1 MKKPPPP
8 SASLPSRLTPKPTED
23 AKDRPPS
30 TWKTMLL
37 LLLLPPGCGGLWGVS
52 CFGNHNECVRHSLF
66 FLRLFLISYAPP
78 ACLSTATATLPAPF
92 SRSLLLQHIH
102 PYTGKTTTP
111 FSTPSVLAV
120 VSLLLLLVVLLPIMA
135 SSSSAPTTS
144 SGTNPFRDLALAQQ
158 QQEGLAAA
166 TSDPL
171 RFYWLKQGVGAAWT
185 PLRKRDSAAL
195 EAALAKAATASGGGE
210 NAEPP
215 LSVLVEG
222 GRYEVNVKERRL
234 QAVYWDKDVRQVL
247 RSSWFSKPA
256 TNLPGAGGFVPYG
269 EGDAAAIEALYQGV
283 LDETVRSLAAGSF
296 LEASISSSSS
306 SSSSS
311 SGAAGVD
318 GSCSHT
324 TTTTTCSGGGGKN
337 VLLRKEL
344 VLTDKIHKVVITVK
358 DVASLSAD
366 GKQHRRGST
375 TSMGSGDGG
384 SSSGGASCPPSS
396 SAYAVKALPGVEIEM
411 LQQRCSYGIGVLH
424 NRVMRRGYVDETV
437 APAGT
442 AASSHAATAAAG
454 PPSSPLEVDEQE
466 EDDDVDREPDH
477 LVFVVHGIGEKLWS
491 SDKIQGMLSLRA
503 SVEQLRVHALAQRV
517 KHFETPF
524 GASGAGPNAG
534 ETATA
539 TAAGGT
545 TGEGAGKA
553 KKPKKTRTE
562 FLPIEWFDALR
573 GDTASGEGDLMRR
586 IQRVTLDTVPLFR
599 QLANDCVL
607 DVLLY
612 MNPRYRQK
620 IVTAVAN
627 RINAA
632 YALFCQHHPGFH
644 GKKKVSFIG
653 HSLGSV
659 VLFDLLAH
667 QQTQDEE
674 PLLLPSN
681 AHIDFPQLAF
691 PVDLFFTLGSPI
703 GMFLC
708 VREQELPP
716 NFRFPTTSRFLNVFH
731 PLDPIA
737 YRLEPLLQPALSQL
751 PPALVPHHEGSKTF
765 VTKAREQKRL
775 VSGSLSA
782 LSLSV
787 SAGAKSLMGSL
798 SSLATAKP
806 AFALGGHQEM
816 LSLGTSGSSE
826 VGVAGMVPPM
836 EDKEAVPNVAAL
848 RLNNGQRV
856 DYALQE
862 LVSEQ
867 INEYVSSIAAHSCY
881 FASLDVAY
889 FVTKLVYDQPDKA
902 AAGETEGT
910 GVMDDGQEVMASD
923 KAQEEAA
930 LAFSYEKVGKGERTF
945 VI

>member
-1 MKKPPPP
+1 MWESK
-8 SASLPSRLTPKPTED
+8 
-23 AKDRPPS
+23 
-30 TWKTMLL
+30 
-37 LLLLPPGCGGLWGVS
+37 
-52 CFGNHNECVRHSLF
+52 ECQNSLF
-66 FLRLFLISYAPP
+66 VIRCCSCSSHHIDTHFAYAPP
-78 ACLSTATATLPAPF
+78 YTHPTNATLPALLTLP
-92 SRSLLLQHIH
+92 SLPTNT
-102 PYTGKTTTP
+102 PYTGSTTARV
-111 FSTPSVLAV
+111 FNPSVFAV
-120 VSLLLLLVVLLPIMA
+120 VSPLLLFLLLLFPMAAA
-135 SSSSAPTTS
+135 SSTTTTTS
-144 SGTNPFRDLALAQQ
+144 SGSNPFRDLALAQQ
-158 QQEGLAAA
+158 QQEGLAVAA
-166 TSDPL
+166 SDRL
-171 RFYWLKQGVGAAWT
+171 CFYWLKQDSLRSGAAWT

-195 EAALAKAATASGGGE
+195 EAALAKAATASADGE
-210 NAEPP
+210 NAELP
-215 LSVLVEG
+215 LSVPVEG

-234 QAVYWDKDVRQVL
+234 QAVYWDKDARQVL

-269 EGDAAAIEALYQGV
+269 ECDAAAIEALYQGV
-283 LDETVRSLAAGSF
+283 LDDTVRSLAAGSF
-296 LEASISSSSS
+296 LEASTSSSSS
-306 SSSSS
+306 SLSSS
-311 SGAAGVD
+311 SGPAAVD

-344 VLTDKIHKVVITVK
+344 VLADKVHKVVITVK
-358 DVASLSAD
+358 DVSSLSGD
-366 GKQHRRGST
+366 GKQHRRGSS

-384 SSSGGASCPPSS
+384 GGDGGASCPPSC
-396 SAYAVKALPGVEIEM
+396 SAYALKVLPGVEIEM
-411 LQQRCSYGIGVLH
+411 HQQRVSYGIGVLH

-442 AASSHAATAAAG
+442 TTNSHATAAAAAG

-503 SVEQLRVHALAQRV
+503 SVEQLRVNALAQRV
-517 KHFETPF
+517 KHLETPL
-524 GASGAGPNAG
+524 GASGACPNAG
-534 ETATA
+534 ETATT
-539 TAAGGT
+539 TAAAGT

-553 KKPKKTRTE
+553 KKPTKTRTE

-573 GDTASGEGDLMRR
+573 DDSADGQGDLMRR

-620 IVTAVAN
+620 IVTAVAK

-632 YALFCQHHPGFH
+632 YTVFCQHHPGFH
-644 GKKKVSFIG
+644 GKKKVSVIG

-667 QQTQDEE
+667 QTSAHQRDD
-674 PLLLPSN
+674 PLLSPSD

-691 PVDLFFTLGSPI
+691 PVDLFLTLGSPI

-708 VREQELPP
+708 VREQELLP

-737 YRLEPLLQPALSQL
+737 YRLEPLLQPALAKL
-751 PPALVPHHEGSKTF
+751 PPALVPHHEGAGSKTF

-787 SAGAKSLMGSL
+787 SAGAKSLMSSL

-806 AFALGGHQEM
+806 AFALGIHQEM
-816 LSLGTSGSSE
+816 LPAGG
-826 VGVAGMVPPM
+826 GVAGMVPPLGVVQ
-836 EDKEAVPNVAAL
+836 DKEAAEAVPDVAAL
-848 RLNNGQRV
+848 RINNGQRV

-881 FASLDVAY
+881 FASPDVAY
-889 FVTKLVYDQPDKA
+889 FITQLVYQPDKA
-902 AAGETEGT
+902 AAGDTEDT
-910 GVMDDGQEVMASD
+910 RMVDDGEKVMASD

-930 LAFSYEKVGKGERTF
+930 LVFPLERVGKGERHF
-945 VI
+945 MI

>member
-1 MKKPPPP
+1 
-8 SASLPSRLTPKPTED
+8 
-23 AKDRPPS
+23 
-30 TWKTMLL
+30 
-37 LLLLPPGCGGLWGVS
+37 
-52 CFGNHNECVRHSLF
+52 
-66 FLRLFLISYAPP
+66 
-78 ACLSTATATLPAPF
+78 
-92 SRSLLLQHIH
+92 
-102 PYTGKTTTP
+102 
-111 FSTPSVLAV
+111 
-120 VSLLLLLVVLLPIMA
+120 
-135 SSSSAPTTS
+135 
-144 SGTNPFRDLALAQQ
+144 
-158 QQEGLAAA
+158 
-166 TSDPL
+166 
-171 RFYWLKQGVGAAWT
+171 
-185 PLRKRDSAAL
+185 
-195 EAALAKAATASGGGE
+195 
-210 NAEPP
+210 
-215 LSVLVEG
+215 
-222 GRYEVNVKERRL
+222 
-234 QAVYWDKDVRQVL
+234 
-247 RSSWFSKPA
+247 
-256 TNLPGAGGFVPYG
+256 
-269 EGDAAAIEALYQGV
+269 
-283 LDETVRSLAAGSF
+283 
-296 LEASISSSSS
+296 
-306 SSSSS
+306 
-311 SGAAGVD
+311 
-318 GSCSHT
+318 
-324 TTTTTCSGGGGKN
+324 
-337 VLLRKEL
+337 LRKEL

-358 DVASLSAD
+358 DISSLSAD
-366 GKQHRRGST
+366 GKQHRRGSS

-384 SSSGGASCPPSS
+384 SSVGAASCPPPC

-442 AASSHAATAAAG
+442 AASSHAAA

-466 EDDDVDREPDH
+466 DDDDVDREPDH

-503 SVEQLRVHALAQRV
+503 SVEQLRVNALAQRV
-517 KHFETPF
+517 KYLETPL

-539 TAAGGT
+539 TATAAAGT

-573 GDTASGEGDLMRR
+573 GDTANGEGDLMRR

-632 YALFCQHHPGFH
+632 YAVFCQHHPDFH
-644 GKKKVSFIG
+644 GKKKVSVIG

-667 QQTQDEE
+667 QTSAHQDEE
-674 PLLLPSN
+674 PLLSPSD

-691 PVDLFFTLGSPI
+691 PVDLFLTLGSPI

-708 VREQELPP
+708 VREQELSSD
-716 NFRFPTTSRFLNVFH
+716 FRFPTTSRFLNVFH

-737 YRLEPLLQPALSQL
+737 YRLEPLLQPALAQL

-806 AFALGGHQEM
+806 AFALGGHHEM
-816 LSLGTSGSSE
+816 LSLGISGSSE

-836 EDKEAVPNVAAL
+836 GVVEDKEAAEAVPDVAAL

-881 FASLDVAY
+881 FASPDVAY
-889 FVTKLVYDQPDKA
+889 FVTKLVYDQPAKA
-902 AAGETEGT
+902 TAGDTEGT
-910 GVMDDGQEVMASD
+910 GMMDDGQEVMASD

-930 LAFSYEKVGKGERTF
+930 LAFSYEKIGKGERTF